1 MALGSWKRG
10 KLARTD
16 WVFWHLK
23 MGDRKDSDGKGT
35 YVNIQ
40 TNTDS
45 IGNPDAMLEKL
56 ISNQNKSL
64 DIIIVYKQN
73 THYT

>member
-1 MALGSWKRG
+1 MA
-10 KLARTD
+10 
-16 WVFWHLK
+16 
-23 MGDRKDSDGKGT
+23 DRKDSDGKGA

-45 IGNPDAMLEKL
+45 IGNPDAMFKKL

>member
-1 MALGSWKRG
+1 
-10 KLARTD
+10 
-16 WVFWHLK
+16 

-35 YVNIQ
+35 YVSIQ

-45 IGNPDAMLEKL
+45 TGNPDAMFKKL

-64 DIIIVYKQN
+64 DIIIVCKQN

>member
-1 MALGSWKRG
+1 
-10 KLARTD
+10 
-16 WVFWHLK
+16 